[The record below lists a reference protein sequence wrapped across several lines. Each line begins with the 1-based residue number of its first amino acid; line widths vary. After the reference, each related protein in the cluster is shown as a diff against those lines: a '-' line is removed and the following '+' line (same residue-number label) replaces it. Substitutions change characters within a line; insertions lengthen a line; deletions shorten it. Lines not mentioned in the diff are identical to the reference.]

1 MDYNILGVLMFDNLF
16 ENRNRTVSEL
26 IKLGDYL
33 GRSLRENVSIFKI
46 DVENKAVC
54 YVTESNKVI
63 AGTYEVEP
71 QLALVDIVVEDV
83 ADFTNEEKFNSM
95 VDSKISGFVKNIYE
109 DSHKK
114 AKSSF
119 DDLLYLWESRLKFK
133 NIKNKLEEKALRF
146 DESSKIINTD
156 EFQKFLEVAP
166 TLVDYLKEN
175 KAKISK
181 ISEIKNAVRLSQT
194 ISEAFDMPK
203 VDYEVLEEEG
213 SFVVSPTADKSV
225 YDMICRHELVKKE
238 LLENKANFD
247 TVWASSQKVQ
257 NLAGLLYSDERTI
270 AKALSEAV
278 AEVPYLSLASKK
290 QLTETFKNAL
300 SLNKVKD
307 INLSDI
313 QQFASV
319 IFEMKKPIKAELIN
333 HLNER
338 YGINVQNLK
347 DPATFK
353 SLLNTQVVIFET
365 LAKIS
370 PKKSVQRDTLMELA
384 EALKSKNGV
393 EAIDCNEVIQE
404 VFIAAGY
411 DDLIIN
417 ESLNNYLD
425 FDRIASDLDKVGG
438 ILRMIKGAGA
448 AGQMQ
453 QPTPAVGSAPTMQGA
468 TTQAPEIEA
477 QTPPADGIEDD
488 DVKAPLTPE
497 DGEEGAEEMADQ
509 GMPAEEDES
518 MTPEDIEPSEE
529 EIMGKMKELE
539 DLIASLKMEIGG
551 EDMGGEEEMPEEEED
566 GEVGEMEVEDEEEDI
581 DDEQAELDAEE
592 DAIEAKHEKAHEIE
606 NEAEAEE
613 EDVRKKQKKAEKK
626 EDKLKRMK

>member
-1 MDYNILGVLMFDNLF
+1 MFDNLF

-46 DVENKAVC
+46 DVEEKTVC
-54 YVTESNKVI
+54 YVTESNMVI
-63 AGTYEVEP
+63 AGTYTTDTE
-71 QLALVDIVVEDV
+71 LSLHDIVVEDV
-83 ADFTNEEKFNSM
+83 SDFINEEKFNSI

-133 NIKNKLEEKALRF
+133 NIKNKLEEKTLQF
-146 DESSKIINTD
+146 NDSSKIINSQ
-156 EFQKFLEVAP
+156 EFQNFLEIAP
-166 TLVDYLKEN
+166 QVVNYLKEN

-181 ISEIKNAVRLSQT
+181 IAEIRNAVRLSQT
-194 ISEAFDMPK
+194 ISEAFDIPK
-203 VDYEVLEEEG
+203 TDYDTLQEEG
-213 SFVVSPTADKSV
+213 SFVVNPTADKSV
-225 YDMICRHELVKKE
+225 YEMVCRHELVKKE

-247 TVWASSQKVQ
+247 TVWASSQKIQ
-257 NLAGLLYSDERTI
+257 NLAGLIYSDEKTVH
-270 AKALSEAV
+270 KALREAV
-278 AEVPYLSLASKK
+278 AEVPYLCLASKK

-300 SLNKVKD
+300 NLNNVKD
-307 INLSDI
+307 INSSDI
-313 QQFASV
+313 QQFASA
-319 IFEMKKPIKAELIN
+319 IFEMKKPLKADLIN

-370 PKKSVQRDTLMELA
+370 PKKSVQRDTLLTLA
-384 EALKSKNGV
+384 ESLKDKNGV

-411 DDLIIN
+411 DELLIN

-425 FDRIASDLDKVGG
+425 FDKIASDLDKVGG
-438 ILRMIKGAGA
+438 ILRMIKGAGVGNAA
-448 AGQMQ
+448 AGMVNQMQ
-453 QPTPAVGSAPTMQGA
+453 QSMPTQGA
-468 TTQAPEIEA
+468 TPQAPEMEMEEPEDSA
-477 QTPPADGIEDD
+477 ATGMEDD
-488 DVKAPLTPE
+488 DVQAPMTPE
-497 DGEEGAEEMADQ
+497 DGEEEAMDIEPQGDMGGEEGEME
-509 GMPAEEDES
+509 GEEE

-529 EIMGKMKELE
+529 EVMGKMKELE

-551 EDMGGEEEMPEEEED
+551 ESDGMDGEEVPEEDDMED
-566 GEVGEMEVEDEEEDI
+566 EEDI
-581 DDEQAELDAEE
+581 DDEQDELDAEE
-592 DAIEAKHEKAHEIE
+592 DAIEAKHEKAHEME
-606 NEAEAEE
+606 DDAEAEE
-613 EDVRKKQKKAEKK
+613 EGVRAKQKKAEKK

>member
-1 MDYNILGVLMFDNLF
+1 MDYNILGVFMFDNLF

-46 DVENKAVC
+46 DVEDSSVC

-63 AGTYEVEP
+63 VGTYEITP
-71 QLALVDIVVEDV
+71 NLALRNIVVEDV
-83 ADFTNEEKFNSM
+83 SDFLDDQKFNSM
-95 VDSKISGFVKNIYE
+95 VDNKISGFVKNIYE

-133 NIKNKLEEKALRF
+133 NIKNKLEEKTLRF
-146 DESSKIINTD
+146 NESTKIINSD
-156 EFQKFLEVAP
+156 EFQKFLEIAP
-166 TLVDYLKEN
+166 QLVSYLKEN
-175 KAKISK
+175 KNKISK
-181 ISEIKNAVRLSQT
+181 ISEIRNAVRLSQT
-194 ISEAFDMPK
+194 ISEAFDLDK
-203 VDYEVLEEEG
+203 TDYDILVEEE
-213 SFVVSPTADKSV
+213 SFIVNPTADKSI
-225 YDMICRHELVKKE
+225 YEMICRHELVKKE
-238 LLENKANFD
+238 LLEHKANFD

-257 NLAGLLYSDERTI
+257 NLAGLLYSDDSTI
-270 AKALSEAV
+270 EKALGEAV
-278 AEVPYLSLASKK
+278 KEVPYLCLASKK

-300 SLNKVKD
+300 NLNKVKD
-307 INLSDI
+307 INIVDVR
-313 QQFASV
+313 QFASH
-319 IFEMKKPIKAELIN
+319 IFEIKKPLKAELLS

-347 DPATFK
+347 DPASFK

-370 PKKSVQRDTLMELA
+370 PKKSVLKEVLSTLSES
-384 EALKSKNGV
+384 LKNKNGV
-393 EAIDCNEVIQE
+393 ESIDCNEVIQE

-425 FDRIASDLDKVGG
+425 FDKIASDLDKVGG

-448 AGQMQ
+448 GDVAAGMGGAMKK
-453 QPTPAVGSAPTMQGA
+453 PDAPSAVGM
-468 TTQAPEIEA
+468 
-477 QTPPADGIEDD
+477 EDD
-488 DVKAPLTPE
+488 DVQVPMTPE
-497 DGEEGAEEMADQ
+497 DGEEEAMDVQAQGDVGGEQEMGAEEEM
-509 GMPAEEDES
+509 GGEEEE
-518 MTPEDIEPSEE
+518 MGQEEIEPSEE
-529 EIMGKMKELE
+529 EVMGKMKELE
-539 DLIASLKMEIGG
+539 DLISSLKMEIGG
-551 EDMGGEEEMPEEEED
+551 GEEMPEEMPEEE
-566 GEVGEMEVEDEEEDI
+566 GEEEEGEEEMEDSDDI

-606 NEAEAEE
+606 NEAEEE
-613 EDVRKKQKKAEKK
+613 ESVVRSKQKKAEKK
-626 EDKLKRMK
+626 EDQLKRR